1 MATPSR
7 SLVALLAIGL
17 TLVSASAHAGGVS
30 LRWDDCG
37 AAGTQVRTFACNT
50 NSGTNTLVASFTPNA
65 PIPDMVGA
73 DVRLDIFSDFDIDD
87 WWQLFNAGSCRNL
100 QPRVDVVG
108 FPGTCVDFWAG
119 QAAGGGGIGSYTV
132 DRRRASLLMAWATPQ
147 AGPVDDVTEYYALN
161 IRIDNSKTVGEPAC
175 AGCTIPKCLYLSVI
189 SIYYGPQGAFSHVLD
204 HATNVWD
211 SNVAYWQNQP
221 VLGCY
226 VATVNRSWGQ
236 IKSMYR

>member
-7 SLVALLAIGL
+7 FFVARLAIGL
-17 TLVSASAHAGGVS
+17 ALVSSSAHAGGIG

-37 AAGTQVRTFACNT
+37 AAGSQVRTFACNT
-50 NSGTNTLVASFTPNA
+50 NSGEHTLVASFIADA
-65 PIPDMVGA
+65 PIPDVVGV
-73 DVRLDIFSDFDIDD
+73 DLRLEIFSDFTIDD
-87 WWQLFNAGSCRNL
+87 WWQLFNAGGCRSV

-108 FPGTCVDFWAG
+108 FPGSCGDFWAG
-119 QAAGGGGIGSYTV
+119 QASGGGGIGSYLV

-161 IRIDNSKTVGEPAC
+161 IRIDNSKTVGDPAC
-175 AGCTIPKCLYLSVI
+175 AGCSIPKCLYLAVI
-189 SIYYGPQGAFSHVLD
+189 AIAHGPQGSLSQVID
-204 HATNVWD
+204 HSTAVWD

-226 VATVNRSWGQ
+226 VPTVNRSWGQ